1 MFTLFLQ
8 AFLRGDT
15 EVLKDWCHEAVSSLF
30 MYHVLLLAVLKLG
43 GVVLIS
49 LASLPIFPVSL
60 SLLPNACLPPS
71 PTSMVCHLP
80 SPPPYL
86 TFCLILGLQCA
97 VHHHQAEGR
106 ARSEGGL

>member
-49 LASLPIFPVSL
+49 LHLSQVSL
-60 SLLPNACLPPS
+60 SPMSLLPNACLPPS
-71 PTSMVCHLP
+71 PTSIVCHLP

-86 TFCLILGLQCA
+86 RFCLILGLQCA

>member
-49 LASLPIFPVSL
+49 LASLPSFPVSH
-60 SLLPNACLPPS
+60 
-71 PTSMVCHLP
+71 V
-80 SPPPYL
+80 SPPQCTSPSFSYL
-86 TFCLILGLQCA
+86 DGMSPSFATSHSA
-97 VHHHQAEGR
+97 
-106 ARSEGGL
+106 SS